1 MDKTIIIAEAG
12 VNHNGNL
19 ELAKK
24 LIDVAADAG
33 ADYVKFQ
40 TFKAEKIVSRAAP
53 KALYQQSTTG
63 SSESQLDMVKK
74 LELDLE
80 AHQLLTDYCVQ
91 KQIKFLSTAFD
102 IESVD
107 LLHRFDLDYFK
118 IPSGEIT
125 NLPLLEKIASQ
136 KKPILLSTG
145 MATMEEIEN
154 TLNVLISK
162 GVSREDI
169 IVLHCNTE
177 YPTPMS
183 DVNLKAMNSIANS
196 FDVRVGY
203 SDHTLG
209 IEVPIAAVSM
219 GAVCIEKHFTLDKTM
234 KGPDHKASLEPK
246 ELKAMVSAIRNIEQ
260 ALGSDIKQPTGS
272 ELKNVVVA
280 RKSLHLAHSLS
291 KGHVLVAEDLVTL
304 RPGDGISPMQIR
316 NIIGQKTKRDLP
328 NQYKLTLEDIEK
340 CN

>member
-219 GAVCIEKHFTLDKTM
+219 GAVCIEKHFTLDKSM

-340 CN
+340 

>member
-340 CN
+340 

>member
-340 CN
+340 L